1 MPLARGLPA
10 ANFSKV
16 LPEPASEFSVTGPGL
31 GSVGS
36 LIPSESESSLRLAPL
51 HAEAAQ
57 ALAGRTGVQYWAYV
71 PYHAG
76 LEFTLGIPGPPVE
89 PEHHRSGTGRSQ
101 SLPVPVPARPGRKA

>member
-10 ANFSKV
+10 ANFNKV

-57 ALAGRTGVQYWAYV
+57 YWAYV
-71 PYHAG
+71 PYRAG

-101 SLPVPVPARPGRKA
+101 SLPVPVPARPGRKACQ